1 MQTPTTAEFN
11 IAIDG
16 LKKYAERLNDQ
27 ATHSM
32 IQMPESRLGVDYAA
46 HIQSQ
51 SIGQISYVEA
61 FATQLTNWLDEI
73 IQPQQQ

>member
-11 IAIDG
+11 TAIEV
-16 LKKYAERLNDQ
+16 LKKYAERLNEQ
-27 ATHSM
+27 AAHSM

-46 HIQSQ
+46 RIQSQ
-51 SIGQISYVEA
+51 SIGQISNVEA
-61 FATQLTNWLDEI
+61 LATQLTNWLDEI